1 MEKFKSFVAIL
12 GNEKIKFFFFSL
24 KENKSLIKVTE
35 KWKKKNPYFFFIE
48 KVERFFFFPEKSI
61 FLINIH
67 IKKRQNLEQER
78 ENI

>member
-1 MEKFKSFVAIL
+1 MKKSSS
-12 GNEKIKFFFFSL
+12 FFFFL

-35 KWKKKNPYFFFIE
+35 KWKKKISIFFIE

>member
-12 GNEKIKFFFFSL
+12 GNEKIKFFFFFL

-35 KWKKKNPYFFFIE
+35 KWKKKIRFFFLSR
-48 KVERFFFFPEKSI
+48 KWNVFFPEKSI

>member
-12 GNEKIKFFFFSL
+12 GNEKIKFFFFFSQR
-24 KENKSLIKVTE
+24 KQIFNKSHWKM
-35 KWKKKNPYFFFIE
+35 KKKNPYFFFIE

>member
-1 MEKFKSFVAIL
+1 M
-12 GNEKIKFFFFSL
+12 
-24 KENKSLIKVTE
+24 
-35 KWKKKNPYFFFIE
+35 KKKNPYFFFIE

-67 IKKRQNLEQER
+67 IKKRLNLEQER

>member
-1 MEKFKSFVAIL
+1 MEKLKSFVAIL
-12 GNEKIKFFFFSL
+12 GSEKIKFFFFFL

-35 KWKKKNPYFFFIE
+35 KWKKKISIFFIE

-67 IKKRQNLEQER
+67 IKKRLNLEQER